1 MLNNRPLSVK
11 FIQENLLTLT
21 PNKLLYGQ
29 RRGEYP
35 EDLTLDVQNNRLYQD
50 LNKLEVSLEEWKK
63 VWSKSYLEELQ
74 KFLTFKNSGRREL
87 KLGSVVLISD
97 HLNKTTK
104 FPALGQV
111 VEILSP
117 RTFKLKYVKKEAVY
131 SKEWKII
138 RPAKTAV
145 LTRPIQNLIWLCDPE
160 EGAFATLDPFMPTND
175 PDSVENAVG
184 DEGDEGDDEE
194 AQEGDPPVD
203 DGPEEDEVPVD
214 EENRIETD
222 NRDEPTAEN
231 PDDTETEGSVR
242 NGGTPEPPPAGRRP
256 RKKTQRYGFD

>member
-29 RRGEYP
+29 RHGEYP

-74 KFLTFKNSGRREL
+74 KFLTFKNSGRRGL

-97 HLNKTTK
+97 HLNKITK

-131 SKEWKII
+131 DKEWKIT

-145 LTRPIQNLIWLCDPE
+145 LVRPIQNLIWLCDPGE
-160 EGAFATLDPFMPTND
+160 NSYSTLDPFNPTND
-175 PDSVENAVG
+175 SDTVEGVVNEEES
-184 DEGDEGDDEE
+184 DDDERE
-194 AQEGDPPVD
+194 
-203 DGPEEDEVPVD
+203 
-214 EENRIETD
+214 R
-222 NRDEPTAEN
+222 
-231 PDDTETEGSVR
+231 
-242 NGGTPEPPPAGRRP
+242 
-256 RKKTQRYGFD
+256 